1 MDVKQ
6 LHIHIV
12 YHDFDLR
19 QLAKQ
24 IKLRPSQLVKLKFIQ
39 QEASKDNVNFNL
51 DTYRSVG
58 KDGRDGRDG
67 LV

>member
-1 MDVKQ
+1 MGIREFLPLPANSIDCSVS
-6 LHIHIV
+6 V
-12 YHDFDLR
+12 FR
-19 QLAKQ
+19 F
-24 IKLRPSQLVKLKFIQ
+24 LRPSQLVKLKFIQ